1 MSNRDDA
8 RVERLACAYCP
19 KHFDPPDI
27 HEHLRT
33 VHPFLA
39 PAWSTPKPEP
49 TAEQIALARR
59 RRKSA
64 IGARF
69 FNP

>member
-1 MSNRDDA
+1 MSDNDTP
-8 RVERLACAYCP
+8 ERLACAYCR
-19 KHFDPPDI
+19 KQFDPPGI
-27 HEHLRT
+27 HEHLRM

-39 PAWSTPKPEP
+39 PAWSSPKPEP